1 MKRTAILLVAAAI
14 GAWLM
19 RDKYGTTTSVA
30 VIRSAPRVE
39 VASVAMPPVIESFP
53 TAGRFTPQRDVF
65 AFRSV
70 SVEDKRSRLSPSPP
84 PEGQARVPVHH
95 KDEETVV
102 VAPPQ
107 PPAYRYLGS
116 FGPQE
121 TPILVYKGNGDVVN
135 VPLRKP

>member
-1 MKRTAILLVAAAI
+1 MKWTAILLVAAAI

-19 RDKYGTTTSVA
+19 RDKCGTTTSVA
-30 VIRSAPRVE
+30 VIRSAPRIE
-39 VASVAMPPVIESFP
+39 VASVAMPPAIESFP
-53 TAGRFTPQRDVF
+53 TAGRFMPQRDVF
-65 AFRSV
+65 AFRGRV
-70 SVEDKRSRLSPSPP
+70 YDRRSRLSSS
-84 PEGQARVPVHH
+84 EGQAGVPVLHED
-95 KDEETVV
+95 KKEETTVV
-102 VAPPQ
+102 RPPE